1 MSDAQP
7 HSAQPHS
14 AQPHST
20 LSHSA
25 DQLLLPDIREHA
37 NLGTRLA
44 KGAVGI
50 TLLSCVFLVVL
61 AVVLL
66 FSVRLDVSL
75 EALGVLEPQTI
86 HAIRSPVAGVVEE
99 ILVQS
104 GETVHPGQVLLRLD
118 VFALETHLA
127 QLRLEADLKRNRPDT
142 VRRDFQL
149 LEQQIH
155 ISEQE
160 LARRTLRSP
169 GPGAVLSENLEDL
182 LGARATA
189 GQLLMEVG
197 SADAW
202 QAELR
207 LPEQDIHLVQ
217 EGDAVKFEIRA
228 IATLEQWR
236 HRLFEGKVTHV
247 GSDVIVGQ
255 EGYYRVIA
263 ELDAASLDEGVRQ
276 RFRRGMSTEGR
287 IITRS
292 ARAIDH
298 LVRFFGD
305 SFNG

>member
-1 MSDAQP
+1 MSKRV
-7 HSAQPHS
+7 SEETS
-14 AQPHST
+14 R
-20 LSHSA
+20 
-25 DQLLLPDIREHA
+25 LLLPEIREDA
-37 NLGTRLA
+37 NLGSRVA
-44 KGAVGI
+44 KGAVGL
-50 TLLSCVFLVVL
+50 TLLSCVFFVALG
-61 AVVLL
+61 VVLL
-66 FSVRLDVSL
+66 FTVRLDVSL
-75 EALGVLEPQTI
+75 DALGVLEPQTV

-104 GETVHPGQVLLRLD
+104 GETVSPGQVLLRLD
-118 VFALETHLA
+118 VFELETQLA
-127 QLRLEADLKRNRPDT
+127 QLRLQADLKRNRPDT

-169 GPGAVLSENLEDL
+169 GPGTVLSEDLQDL

-189 GQLLMEVG
+189 GQLLLEVG
-197 SADAW
+197 SAEAW

-207 LPEQDIHLVQ
+207 LPEQDIHLVRV
-217 EGDAVKFEIRA
+217 GDAVKLEIRA

-236 HRLFEGKVTHV
+236 HRLFEGRVTHV

-255 EGYYRVIA
+255 EGFYRVIA
-263 ELDAASLDEGVRQ
+263 ELDADSLDGGVRQ
-276 RFRRGMSTEGR
+276 RFRRGMSTEGH

-298 LVRFFGD
+298 LVRFFGE
-305 SFNG
+305 SING

>member
-1 MSDAQP
+1 MSEAVP
-7 HSAQPHS
+7 GRVS
-14 AQPHST
+14 
-20 LSHSA
+20 
-25 DQLLLPDIREHA
+25 QLLLPDIREEA
-37 NLGTRLA
+37 NLGSRLA

-50 TLLSCVFLVVL
+50 TLLSCLLFAVL

-66 FSVRLDVSL
+66 FTVRLDVSL
-75 EALGVLEPQTI
+75 DALGVIEPQTV

-104 GETVHPGQVLLRLD
+104 GETVREGQVLLRLD
-118 VFALETHLA
+118 VFELETHLA

-142 VRRDFQL
+142 VRREFQL

-160 LARRTLRSP
+160 LDRRTLRSP
-169 GPGAVLSENLEDL
+169 GDGSVLSEDLDDL

-189 GQLLMEVG
+189 GQLLLEVG

-202 QAELR
+202 QAVLR

-217 EGDAVKFEIRA
+217 VGDPVKFEIRA

-236 HRLFEGKVTHV
+236 HRLFEGRVTHV
-247 GSDVIVGQ
+247 GSDVIAGR
-255 EGYYRVIA
+255 EGYYRVLA
-263 ELDAASLDEGVRQ
+263 ELDAGSLDDGVRH
-276 RFRRGMSTEGR
+276 RLRRGMSTEGR

-298 LVRFFGD
+298 LVRFFGEAFD
-305 SFNG
+305 G